1 MISGASDAKTAFSVA
16 KKHFGSI
23 KNKSELPKR
32 TFSEPEQKGA
42 KEITIIKPN
51 DSQICAL
58 AFKTPNFAHADV
70 PALDALA
77 QYLGDGKSS
86 LLQKELVDSAKLAT
100 SISCFNMALKDAGLF
115 IIIAIA
121 NPKVRASKLKSE
133 ILKLIKSTKSQNIDE
148 SYIEKIKNALKIDL
162 EFQLSSASSTARLV
176 GEYIANGDISPL
188 YSLEERTAKLAGA
201 DINKMAKK
209 YLNQNQMTSVILK
222 GR

>member
-1 MISGASDAKTAFSVA
+1 
-16 KKHFGSI
+16 
-23 KNKSELPKR
+23 
-32 TFSEPEQKGA
+32 
-42 KEITIIKPN
+42 
-51 DSQICAL
+51 
-58 AFKTPNFAHADV
+58 
-70 PALDALA
+70 
-77 QYLGDGKSS
+77 
-86 LLQKELVDSAKLAT
+86 
-100 SISCFNMALKDAGLF
+100 MALKDAGLF

-133 ILKLIKSTKSQNIDE
+133 ILKLIKSAKSQNIDE

-162 EFQLSSASSTARLV
+162 EFQLSSASSAARLV

-188 YSLEERTAKLAGA
+188 YSLEERTAKLVGA